1 MRGSVNGAPSTVKF
15 GAVNKSTS
23 YKLIF
28 SWSFL
33 LFLRKLYSAKNVKNQ
48 KLEFMQFLFEWIFE
62 NVAALPVQF
71 INLKFRVQA
80 RDKRKTKENYLFAWK
95 NFFLTKMFFVL
106 SRAWDK
112 DTETP
117 WWARS
122 ITKVIFYILFTKHIR
137 FNENMHDNIDIADPC
152 SIKDVCHIRAFVM
165 DLCLFCLQLS
175 FFRNRGLRLF

>member
-1 MRGSVNGAPSTVKF
+1 
-15 GAVNKSTS
+15 
-23 YKLIF
+23 
-28 SWSFL
+28 
-33 LFLRKLYSAKNVKNQ
+33 
-48 KLEFMQFLFEWIFE
+48 
-62 NVAALPVQF
+62 
-71 INLKFRVQA
+71 
-80 RDKRKTKENYLFAWK
+80 
-95 NFFLTKMFFVL
+95 MFFVL

-152 SIKDVCHIRAFVM
+152 SIKDVCNIRTFVM